1 MALSWSIREE
11 YKAAGHQ
18 MLCWVNP
25 ARNARVALRYSLAF
39 LPICIGLC
47 AAGITEWSFAVT
59 SLPVNIWLVRE
70 AVRFRRHEG
79 FKGSARELFW
89 ASVWHLPAIMV
100 LALAQ
105 KKGMWGR
112 VWRSV
117 VGEPT
122 PDDEEE
128 YDEGDDDWDES
139 AVQDTRATDAQVDA
153 VAPHIKYM

>member
-1 MALSWSIREE
+1 MDDTRRVQGCRTSDALL
-11 YKAAGHQ
+11 GQ
-18 MLCWVNP
+18 P
-25 ARNARVALRYSLAF
+25 ARNARVALRYSFAF

-70 AVRFRRHEG
+70 AVRFRQHEG
-79 FKGSARELFW
+79 FKGSARGLFW
-89 ASVWHLPAIMV
+89 ASVWHLPSIMV

-117 VGEPT
+117 IGEPT
-122 PDDEEE
+122 LDDDED
-128 YDEGDDDWDES
+128 YYDDDDN
-139 AVQDTRATDAQVDA
+139 DDN
-153 VAPHIKYM
+153 